1 MHLPWLTIFSF
12 ISMVVGILLSCWNV
26 WDRVRD
32 SKRNYDTYIVRKN
45 ELEKAAEA
53 ESHQVAE
60 NIKKLA
66 KLQYQYNQLL
76 HALRAVYY
84 HIIYNDCHTIKRHFE
99 QEEALG
105 IMDHTI
111 SSFQS
116 RDLGI
121 LIQNYEKNLGDGA
134 EDLVQLYKQTIE
146 GVRIA
151 SDAVTFSENSHAY
164 GKGDD

>member
-26 WDRVRD
+26 WDRARD

-60 NIKKLA
+60 NTKNLEALKH
-66 KLQYQYNQLL
+66 QYTQLL
-76 HALRAVYY
+76 HASRTMYY

-99 QEEALG
+99 EEEKMG
-105 IMDHTI
+105 ITEHSI

-116 RDLGI
+116 RDLGL

-134 EDLVQLYKQTIE
+134 EDLVQLYKQTID

-151 SDAVTFSENSHAY
+151 ADAVTFGANSHVY